1 MLGHPKHDADWFN
14 DNDGSISEL
23 IQQEHSALQACLTK
37 QTCQRNRP
45 KFAEVKANLQRE
57 LRQMEDAWWDNNVEE
72 IQHLANTG
80 DARGFF
86 QAIKTI
92 YGPQGASTTPILA
105 TDGTTVLSEGSEI
118 LGRWKTH
125 FDHLLNQR
133 SEANPDV
140 LNRIPQR
147 PILQTTLSDWRRL
160 NWP

>member
-1 MLGHPKHDADWFN
+1 
-14 DNDGSISEL
+14 
-23 IQQEHSALQACLTK
+23 
-37 QTCQRNRP
+37 
-45 KFAEVKANLQRE
+45 
-57 LRQMEDAWWDNNVEE
+57 MEDAWWDNKVDE

-80 DARGFF
+80 DTRGFF

-125 FDHLLNQR
+125 FDQLLNQR

-147 PILQTTLSDWRRL
+147 PILQNADPPIRLEEVELAVKSLSANKAPGMDGI
-160 NWP
+160 PAEVFQKGGTEVMKV